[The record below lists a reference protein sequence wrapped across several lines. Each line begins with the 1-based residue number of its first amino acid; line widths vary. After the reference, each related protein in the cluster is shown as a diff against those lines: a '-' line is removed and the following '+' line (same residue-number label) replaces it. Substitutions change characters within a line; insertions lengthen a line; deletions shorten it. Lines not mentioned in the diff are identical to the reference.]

1 MDQNETKTTREV
13 LPQFYRN
20 KLLDQLN
27 NIRQWNKF
35 VNEYITQFNNYMMRC
50 SIRENKVMTLHR
62 FYKGLNNNF
71 RKNVRLIGAFTLDQ
85 AYTVV

>member
-1 MDQNETKTTREV
+1 
-13 LPQFYRN
+13 
-20 KLLDQLN
+20 
-27 NIRQWNKF
+27 
-35 VNEYITQFNNYMMRC
+35 
-50 SIRENKVMTLHR
+50 MTLHR